1 MDNDNENIIYDS
13 HQRIIKK
20 LEPVSGLLFE
30 YEYSDETRT
39 VIITHNKNKSNF
51 KTIKKEILINGKY
64 IDFETEQYGETYHTF
79 HKYNDK
85 GEEIYFKQTNLKT
98 NKVLKKITV
107 WKNNKPFM
115 WTTDYDGE
123 KGIGFY
129 VSENILNELNKNK

>member
-1 MDNDNENIIYDS
+1 LNNDNENIIYDS
-13 HQRIIKK
+13 DGRLVKK

-30 YEYSDETRT
+30 YEYLDETR
-39 VIITHNKNKSNF
+39 ITTITYSKNKSNF
-51 KTIKKEILINGKY
+51 KTIKKEILIDGSY
-64 IDFETEQYGETYHTF
+64 VDLETEQYGDVYHTF
-79 HKYNDK
+79 HKFNNK

-98 NKVLKKITV
+98 NKILKKITI

-129 VSENILNELNKNK
+129 VSESIINKLNKK

>member
-1 MDNDNENIIYDS
+1 MDNNENTIFDS
-13 HQRIIKK
+13 TGRVIKK

-30 YEYSDETRT
+30 YEYLNETRIS
-39 VIITHNKNKSNF
+39 IITNNKNKSNF
-51 KTIKKEILINGKY
+51 KTIKKEILIDGCYVN
-64 IDFETEQYGETYHTF
+64 FETEQYGETYHTL
-79 HKYNDK
+79 HKYNNK

-98 NKVLKKITV
+98 NKVLKKITI

-129 VSENILNELNKNK
+129 ISENILNKLNKK